1 MLIDVN
7 GVKHSLEN
15 NTPLTGQITLSDL
28 ITYARSGA
36 PIPLKHSVLNQWGFG
51 YKWSVTR
58 LRRDRFGHNV
68 PEE

>member
-36 PIPLKHSVLNQWGFG
+36 PIPQSTA
-51 YKWSVTR
+51 S
-58 LRRDRFGHNV
+58 
-68 PEE
+68 